1 MATKKSAN
9 HDLKPPHAGLLALEF
24 RAPFEFGAV
33 LPAWPALSRAP
44 RGDGHT
50 VLVFPGLSA
59 SDATTIPLRSYLSM
73 LGYQSQG
80 WAQGFNFGPRAGVLE
95 AARNDLLEACE
106 QSKRKVTLIGWSLG
120 GVYARELAK
129 EMPDMVRG
137 VITLGTPFAGP
148 PKSTNAWRVF
158 ELTSGRDIHHEHG
171 NFDLAAPPKVPT
183 TSIFS
188 RTDGI
193 VAWQGSI
200 QKPSSTNPNLEN
212 IEVVAS
218 HIGLGLNPS
227 AWWAVAD
234 RLAQEEGRWR
244 PFDRT
249 GMFGLKSFIYPDPE
263 RR

>member
-1 MATKKSAN
+1 MATKKTSN
-9 HDLKPPHAGLLALEF
+9 HDLKAPHMGLLALEF
-24 RAPFEFGAV
+24 RAAFEFGAV
-33 LPAWPALSRAP
+33 LPALPALYRAP

-59 SDATTIPLRSYLSM
+59 SDATTIPLRSYLAM
-73 LGYQSQG
+73 IGYQSQG

-95 AARNDLLEACE
+95 AAKRDLLDAFE

-129 EMPDMVRG
+129 EMPDQVRG

-148 PKSTNAWRVF
+148 PKSTNAWRIY
-158 ELTSGRDIHHEHG
+158 ELTSGRNIDREHET
-171 NFDLAAPPKVPT
+171 FDLATAPPVPT

-200 QKPSSTNPNLEN
+200 QKPGPSNTKTEN

-218 HIGLGLNPS
+218 HIGLGVNPS
-227 AWWAVAD
+227 AWWAIAD
-234 RLAQEEGRWR
+234 RLAQAEGRWR

-249 GMFGLKSFIYPDPE
+249 GLYGLKSFIYPNPG
-263 RR
+263 RG